1 MRKELIIVL
10 FLQCEH
16 KSEVYLDTKVVE
28 TYIHVCKTYNIGVLF
43 MVSFYINNFQAHV
56 FTC

>member
-1 MRKELIIVL
+1 MRKELIISIIVL

-28 TYIHVCKTYNIGVLF
+28 TYIYMYVKHTTLGALYGFFLYK
-43 MVSFYINNFQAHV
+43 
-56 FTC
+56 

>member
-28 TYIHVCKTYNIGVLF
+28 TYIHYWDY
-43 MVSFYINNFQAHV
+43 VSRRYKNHKSFEQSERFQ
-56 FTC
+56 